1 MAERDKKPKTLNVR
15 QRRVARTLREWVDR
29 SERGWTQADLAKEL
43 RWAVGKL
50 NNLLTAKNPAGPDHI
65 LSIAIMCGVP
75 EEEWRR
81 VWRFAE
87 AGARDDTWWR
97 TFSPGTVPDYLHD
110 YLDTEAEATA
120 VRTLEGMLIPGLV
133 QDVPYT
139 RAVVEAWLTE
149 PDETI
154 VQERLDLR
162 RRRQARLDDAENP
175 LSLWAIVSEAA
186 LRQQVGYP
194 DRSIMIGQLD
204 HLVERA
210 ALPNVTLQVLP
221 AELGAYP
228 GFGASYHLL
237 EFDSGDAE
245 ALYLENLES
254 GLYVEDEKDIVVY
267 TLNFERLA
275 RMALDP
281 QASTE
286 RIMRVREEHAR
297 GEKEN
302 RL

>member
-1 MAERDKKPKTLNVR
+1 MADRDKTPKTLNVR
-15 QRRVARTLREWVDR
+15 QRRVARTLRAWVED
-29 SERGWTQADLAKEL
+29 GDIKWTQGDLAKQL
-43 RWAVGKL
+43 RWSVGKL
-50 NNLLTAKNPAGPDHI
+50 NNLLTGKTAAGPDHI
-65 LSIAIMCGVP
+65 LSIAIMCRIP
-75 EEEWRR
+75 EDEWRR
-81 VWRFAE
+81 VWGFAE
-87 AGARDDTWWR
+87 AGAHGDVWWR

-120 VRTLEGMLIPGLV
+120 VRTLEGMLIPGLL

-139 RAVVEAWLTE
+139 RAVVEAWLAE

-162 RRRQARLDDAENP
+162 RRRQARLDDHENP
-175 LSLWAIVSEAA
+175 LSLYALVTEAA

-194 DRSIMIGQLD
+194 DRSVMINQLD
-204 HLVERA
+204 HLIERA
-210 ALPNVTLQVLP
+210 ALPNVTLKVLP
-221 AELGAYP
+221 VELGAYP

-237 EFDSGDAE
+237 EFDSGEAE

-254 GLYVEDEKDIVVY
+254 GLYVEDEKDIGVY
-267 TLNFERLA
+267 TLNFERLS

-286 RIMRVREEHAR
+286 RIMRIREEYAR